1 MCFTSYSADYD
12 ESYIGCKKFTDV
24 CTYRES
30 NVRYRKKILRFSRME
45 EKKQKGK
52 SGFSYGF
59 SANRREISWMFPADS
74 KSAITM
80 TVGDIWWR
88 RVAPHRILTILITGV
103 KANTSQAS
111 RDAKRQNQ
119 FRRWPN
125 TSASRAY
132 LSVCRCLCSTTQFH
146 SHVKS
151 DQCVLSARRRHT
163 HGRANKIPWLY
174 TLDRHCRRRC
184 RVYSILGV
192 CTYVYASMHRL
203 GLKAF
208 ELLHTEA
215 VCGDYSREWN
225 RALERGRKSCHR
237 IVHSAVYKWNVYRRS
252 SISILLLYVYI
263 IIHLYPVIT

>member
-1 MCFTSYSADYD
+1 MHVENWIMSDDIEKRPYPSCD
-12 ESYIGCKKFTDV
+12 E
-24 CTYRES
+24 
-30 NVRYRKKILRFSRME
+30 E
-45 EKKQKGK
+45 EKQKEK

-59 SANRREISWMFPADS
+59 SANRREISWIFPVDS

-80 TVGDIWWR
+80 PTGDIWRRRLHHIVYWR
-88 RVAPHRILTILITGV
+88 YWSRGV
-103 KANTSQAS
+103 KANTSRAS

-151 DQCVLSARRRHT
+151 DQCVLSARRRYT
-163 HGRANKIPWLY
+163 RGRANKIPWLY
-174 TLDRHCRRRC
+174 TLDRHCRRRY

-208 ELLHTEA
+208 ELLHTGA
-215 VCGDYSREWN
+215 ACGDYSREWN
-225 RALERGRKSCHR
+225 RALERGRKSCRR
-237 IVHSAVYKWNVYRRS
+237 ILHSTSCYTK
-252 SISILLLYVYI
+252 
-263 IIHLYPVIT
+263 